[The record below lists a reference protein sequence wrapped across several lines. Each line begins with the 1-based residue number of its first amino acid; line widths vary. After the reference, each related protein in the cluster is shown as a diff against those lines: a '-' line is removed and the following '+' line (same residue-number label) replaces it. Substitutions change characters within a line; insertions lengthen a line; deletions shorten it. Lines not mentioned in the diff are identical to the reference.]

1 MKVNYCLVFA
11 LIIFLGH
18 PALFAQRLPTQIE
31 QAAEEYVS
39 KRRNHALVVSYIDG
53 DSLTTRGFGQ
63 MSSVQEFTPDEET
76 IFEIGGVSSVF
87 TSTLM
92 MLESNDGKFYIDDP
106 INQYLPEDVKAP
118 GYQPFICRYVS
129 DGGLVADD
137 IEQTRMI
144 CEIDPTLPI
153 LSISFCDLAAH
164 TSGLS
169 NAPRGL
175 YSVDP
180 LKHIRQRKDP
190 FVDYTREQL
199 YENLY
204 RDELSVPPGSVY
216 MYSNSGMALLG
227 NLLADMNE
235 TSFDSLLFERI
246 AEPLGLSDTRVL
258 LTNDQEKRHATGHT
272 KSGKITGHWHFDA
285 MAPAGG
291 IHSSAA
297 DLSRFV
303 QANLITKDKK
313 LKNAFEQTHQPRIDL
328 PKRVKKRETSGGYG
342 WYTSILPA
350 SNLPVTWISGSTG
363 GFSTFVGMLKDLN
376 VGVVILS
383 NSANEVTN
391 MGFDMLQTIANK
403 QRNLKVKKK
412 YVLDFPVNRSYND
425 KNQSDD

>member
-1 MKVNYCLVFA
+1 MKVNYCFVFA
-11 LIIFLGH
+11 ILFFLGDSG
-18 PALFAQRLPTQIE
+18 LFAQRLPVQME

-39 KRRNHALVVSYIDG
+39 KRRNHALVISYING
-53 DSLTTRGFGQ
+53 DSLISRGFGQ
-63 MSSVQEFTPDEET
+63 MSKVQEFTPDEET

-118 GYQPFICRYVS
+118 GYQPFVCRYVS
-129 DGGLVADD
+129 DGGVVADD
-137 IEQTRMI
+137 YEQTRMI

-169 NAPRGL
+169 NAPKGL

-180 LKHIRQRKDP
+180 LKRIKQRKDP
-190 FVDYTREQL
+190 FVDYTRKQL

-204 RDELSVPPGSVY
+204 RDELNVPPGSVY

-235 TSFDSLLFERI
+235 TSFDSLLVDRI
-246 AEPLGLSDTRVL
+246 AGPLGLDDTRVSL
-258 LTNDQEKRHATGHT
+258 SNDQEQRHATGHT
-272 KSGKITGHWHFDA
+272 KSGKMTGHWHFDA

-291 IHSSAA
+291 IHSSAQ

-303 QANLITKDKK
+303 QANLLTDHKK
-313 LKNAFEQTHQPRIDL
+313 LKHAFEQAHQPRIDV

-363 GFSTFVGMLKDLN
+363 GFSTFVGMLKDLD
-376 VGVVILS
+376 VGIVIMS
-383 NSANEVTN
+383 NSANEVTS

-403 QRNLKVKKK
+403 YRNEKVKKK
-412 YVLDFPVNRSYND
+412 FVLDFPVNRSYND
-425 KNQSDD
+425 KNESDD

>member
-1 MKVNYCLVFA
+1 MKVNYCLFLA
-11 LIIFLGH
+11 AIIFLGD
-18 PALFAQRLPTQIE
+18 PVLVAQKLPVQMV

-39 KRRNHALVVSYIDG
+39 KRRNHALVVSYIEG
-53 DSLTTRGFGQ
+53 DSLTIKGFGQ
-63 MSSVQEFTPDEET
+63 MSKVQEFTPDKET

-92 MLESNDGKFYIDDP
+92 MLESNDGKFHIDDP

-118 GYQPFICRYVS
+118 GYQPFVCRYVT

-137 IEQTRMI
+137 IEHTRMI
-144 CEIDPTLPI
+144 CEIDPTLPV

-169 NAPRGL
+169 SDPKGL

-180 LKHIRQRKDP
+180 LKRIKQRKDP
-190 FVDYTREQL
+190 FVDYTRTQL

-204 RDELSVPPGSVY
+204 RDELNVPPGSVY
-216 MYSNSGMALLG
+216 MHSNSGMALLG

-235 TSFDSLLFERI
+235 TSFDSLLVERI
-246 AEPLGLSDTRVL
+246 AGPLSLSDTRIL
-258 LTNDQEKRHATGHT
+258 LTNDQERRHATGHT

-291 IHSSAA
+291 IHSSAE
-297 DLSRFV
+297 DLSHFV
-303 QANLITKDKK
+303 QANLRTDHKK
-313 LKNAFEQTHQPRIDL
+313 LKNAFEQAHQPRIDI

-342 WYTSILPA
+342 WYTSILPT

-363 GFSTFVGMLKDLN
+363 GFSTFVGMLKDLD
-376 VGVVILS
+376 VGVVIMS
-383 NSANEVTN
+383 NSANEVTS

-403 QRNLKVKKK
+403 HRNEKVKKK